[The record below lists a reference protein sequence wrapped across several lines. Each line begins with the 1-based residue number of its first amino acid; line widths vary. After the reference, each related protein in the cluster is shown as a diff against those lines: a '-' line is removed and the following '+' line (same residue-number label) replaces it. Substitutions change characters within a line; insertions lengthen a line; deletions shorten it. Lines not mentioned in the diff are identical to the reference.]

1 MKTQTATKNLETA
14 AARFATVKERISHPH
29 EPQWLTLPAT
39 PTLPKAT
46 RSGYAPANGIKVW
59 YAVFGKGEPV
69 ILLHGGL
76 ANSNYWGNQ
85 VPVLAKHHQ
94 VIVMDTRG
102 HGRSYRDKRPFSYQ
116 SLASDVVALMD
127 FLKIKKAAIAGWSDG
142 ADVGLDLAINHPDRL
157 TRLFAFAGNT
167 DPSAMRDLSQ
177 SPVFNAYI
185 ERTEKEYAQFSPT
198 PGDYISFLDQM
209 GRMWATGPNFTAKQL
224 EGIGVPVWIVD
235 ADHEEG
241 VKRENTLFIAD
252 HIPGAA
258 LLIQAAVSHFSFLQD
273 PRQFNEDLLHFVED
287 VGGTKTR

>member
-1 MKTQTATKNLETA
+1 MKTQTAIKNPEA
-14 AARFATVKERISHPH
+14 ATGRFAAVKERISHPH
-29 EPQWLTLPAT
+29 DPQWLILPAT

-59 YAVFGKGEPV
+59 FAVFGKGEPV

-85 VPVLAKHHQ
+85 IHALAKHHA

-102 HGRSYRDKRPFSYQ
+102 HGRSYRDKHAFTYQ
-116 SLASDVVALMD
+116 LLASDVVALMD

-142 ADVGLDLAINHPDRL
+142 ADVGLDLAINHPNRIA
-157 TRLFAFAGNT
+157 RLFAFAGNT
-167 DPSAMRDLSQ
+167 DPSAMRDLAKSA
-177 SPVFNAYI
+177 VFNAYI

-198 PGDYISFLDQM
+198 PGDYISFLDQI

-224 EGIGVPVWIVD
+224 EGIKVPVWIVD
-235 ADHEEG
+235 ADHEES

-273 PRQFNEDLLHFVED
+273 PRQFNEDLLHFLEE
-287 VGGTKTR
+287 GSS